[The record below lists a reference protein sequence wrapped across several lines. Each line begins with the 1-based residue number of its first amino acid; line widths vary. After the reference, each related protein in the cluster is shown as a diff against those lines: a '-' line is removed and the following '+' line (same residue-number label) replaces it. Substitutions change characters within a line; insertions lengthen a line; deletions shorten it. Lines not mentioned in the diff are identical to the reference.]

1 VSPLTLAAQ
10 EVLVSPIV
18 AVILSVTLVLFG
30 GEIIPSAIFTGPDK
44 MKLASQMTPVVRFVM
59 FFLWPIAFPISKVLD
74 HVLHDESAEAG
85 GAFNRGELSA
95 LVRIQH
101 EEHMAS
107 KQRHR
112 EELAKFRK
120 SQRLPPTI
128 HASKRQVPSVYYDS
142 RASTGSNGSSLI
154 GEPPSSEGNT
164 SLRLSI
170 HRDEV
175 AMVEGALMMKTKR
188 AIDVYTPLRNIYAV
202 PYNTVL
208 DEDTVVEIYSSGFS
222 RVPVFQPNPNKPKMK
237 SAIRGI
243 LMTKQLIVV
252 NANDCRPLET
262 LPLYTPI
269 CVSPVINLVDLLNIL
284 QTGKSGHLALVCAR
298 PAEAEASLIGGEALT
313 ERAGFMGCVS
323 SLTLAIV
330 QKTATV

>member
-1 VSPLTLAAQ
+1 MVSPLTLAAQ

-30 GEIIPSAIFTGPDK
+30 GEIIPSAIFTGPNK
-44 MKLASQMTPVVRFVM
+44 IKLASQMTPVVRFVM

-74 HVLHDESAEAG
+74 HIFHDESGEAG

-95 LVRIQH
+95 LVRIQF
-101 EEHMAS
+101 EERLAS
-107 KQRHR
+107 KQQHK

-120 SQRLPPTI
+120 SQHLQPTI
-128 HASKRQVPSVYYDS
+128 HASKHRVSSVYYDS
-142 RASTGSNGSSLI
+142 RASTDSSLI
-154 GEPPSSEGNT
+154 GEPKSAGNN
-164 SLRLSI
+164 SMRLSI

-175 AMVEGALMMKTKR
+175 AMVEGALLMKTKR
-188 AIDVYTPLRNIYAV
+188 AMDVYTPSRNMYAV

-222 RVPVFQPNPNKPKMK
+222 RVPVFEPNPNKPKMK
-237 SAIRGI
+237 STIRGI

-252 NANDCRPLET
+252 NASDCRPLET

-298 PAEAEASLIGGEALT
+298 PALAEACLISGEALP
-313 ERAGFMGCVS
+313 ERAGFMGYVS
-323 SLTLAIV
+323 RLTFAIV
-330 QKTATV
+330 QRTATV